1 MFNLYENLFQMKV
14 IIFGASGMIG
24 KGVLLECLDSAAVEQ
39 VLAVGRSSTGVTHVK
54 LRELIH
60 KDFTDFV
67 PVAEML
73 TGYDAC
79 YFCLGV
85 SAAGMSEGDYKRITY
100 DYTMAA
106 ARVLRD
112 RNPGM
117 TFCYVSGA
125 GTDSTE
131 KGRMMWAR
139 VKGKTENDLLR
150 LGFRQTF
157 LFRPGAIRAKR
168 GIKSR
173 TPLYRI
179 IYRYFGWILAVIEL
193 LAPGSIT
200 DTIRIGRAM
209 INASL
214 HGYHKTIIDP
224 KDINRLAAGT

>member
-1 MFNLYENLFQMKV
+1 MKV

-24 KGVLLECLDSAAVEQ
+24 KGVLLECLDSPRVEQ
-39 VLAVGRSSTGVTHVK
+39 VLAVGRSALGINHAK
-54 LRELIH
+54 LRELVH
-60 KDFTDFV
+60 KDFTDFL
-67 PVAEML
+67 PVADTL
-73 TGYDAC
+73 SGYDAC
-79 YFCLGV
+79 YFCLGI
-85 SAAGMSEGDYKRITY
+85 SAAGMKEEDYKHITY

-139 VKGKTENDLLR
+139 VKGKTENDLLK

-168 GIKSR
+168 GIESR
-173 TPLYRI
+173 TPLYRV
-179 IYRYFGWILAVIEL
+179 IYRYFGWILAIMEF
-193 LAPGSIT
+193 LAPDSIT
-200 DTIRIGRAM
+200 DTVRIGRAM
-209 INASL
+209 INVSL
-214 HGYHKTIIDP
+214 RSYHKAIIDP
-224 KDINRLAAGT
+224 RDINRLAASA